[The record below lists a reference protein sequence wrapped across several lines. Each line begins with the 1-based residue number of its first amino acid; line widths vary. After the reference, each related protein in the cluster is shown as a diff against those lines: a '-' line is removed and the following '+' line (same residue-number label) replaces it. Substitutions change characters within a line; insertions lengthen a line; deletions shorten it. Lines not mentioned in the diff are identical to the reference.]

1 MTSYLQSPSIIMMML
16 LAVCWASSALG
27 QAAPQLRFN
36 GDFRV
41 RYEYTTQGNGAQNLD
56 REVVRLRLGM
66 TYPLREYLVVR
77 GRLAT
82 GNPDDP
88 NSTDVTLGR
97 FVDDFPFSLDLASL
111 ELNRPRWGLVAGKFI
126 NPLLATELVWDG
138 DVNPQGVSGRVTL
151 GNAGG
156 VTGTL
161 TALYFVVDQQVGDS
175 GSDMTGG
182 QLTLKTKAGARWQ
195 MTAAAGYHDYRIRSL
210 VSTRPP
216 IGDGG
221 DIRGNRLA
229 PGNTAYLSDFNL
241 LNLLFTAEYTGF
253 GERFPL
259 RIVGDYVHNSGATD
273 LNTGW
278 EADVYVGRVTRPGET
293 RWRYG
298 YAVAETDAIL
308 AAFAHDNTTLGTNYE
323 IHTLAVDG
331 VPIPGLLLTGTLYA
345 YRPHE
350 PAGVFQT
357 RLRLNAM
364 VTF

>member
-1 MTSYLQSPSIIMMML
+1 VRRGLTGLAILAGFCATAGRAQS
-16 LAVCWASSALG
+16 
-27 QAAPQLRFN
+27 APQLRFG

-41 RYEYTTQGNGAQNLD
+41 RYEYTTRGNGALNFD
-56 REVVRLRLGM
+56 REVVRLRAGI
-66 TYPLREYLVVR
+66 TYPLRPDLVVR
-77 GRLAT
+77 ARLAT
-82 GNPDDP
+82 GDADDP
-88 NSTDVTLGR
+88 NSTDVTLGS
-97 FVDDFPFSLDLASL
+97 FVNDLAFSLDVASV
-111 ELNRPRWGLVAGKFI
+111 ELNRPRWGLVAGKFL
-126 NPLLATELVWDG
+126 NPLLSTELVWDG
-138 DVNPQGVSGRVTL
+138 DVNPQGVSGRVTV
-151 GNAGG
+151 GKSGG

-161 TALYFVVDQQVGDS
+161 TALYFVVNQQTADS
-175 GSDMTGG
+175 GSDMAGG
-182 QLTLKTKAGARWQ
+182 QFALRAKAGARWQ
-195 MTAAAGYHDYRIRSL
+195 VTAAAGYYDYRIRTL
-210 VSTRPP
+210 QNTNA
-216 IGDGG
+216 G

-229 PGNTAYLSDFNL
+229 PGNIAYLSDFDL
-241 LNLLFTAEYTGF
+241 LNALVTLDYTGF

-259 RIVGDYVHNSGATD
+259 RIMGDYVHNSGATD

-308 AAFAHDNTTLGTNYE
+308 AAFGQDNTTLGTNYE
-323 IHTLAVDG
+323 IHTLAVDE

-350 PAGVFQT
+350 AAVRQYQT